1 MVCISIVNHF
11 ANVLL
16 MFPMIYS
23 KLSCSVID
31 NKPIQCLHGKVPV
44 SKVGSMKR
52 LSAKAWGIL
61 FSKVSLCLIILRIV
75 KHFMMHSYPFPSYF
89 CFQHLCMHTCVFFIS
104 LCIAYNFFF
113 LSIKERLPSTSS
125 SLTYFLLLLS
135 LASTHTCKHN
145 LSVHVCLIQASSSF
159 SYVSFITRLCHH
171 Y

>member
-1 MVCISIVNHF
+1 MHNCCFWDKVLTRHCLILLWFIFANLSQAPKPPNCDHLNCLYFGLFIYFCMVCISIVNHF
-11 ANVLL
+11 ATVLL

-23 KLSCSVID
+23 ILSCSVID

-113 LSIKERLPSTSS
+113 
-125 SLTYFLLLLS
+125 
-135 LASTHTCKHN
+135 
-145 LSVHVCLIQASSSF
+145 
-159 SYVSFITRLCHH
+159 
-171 Y
+171 